1 MKLLFF
7 FFWSLVGLSVFP
19 LAAQQNKLIRELEAR
34 RRTLQEQIE
43 GTEQLLQSTRKDIGS
58 QLDNLALLTG
68 QMEERRRYIARIGDD
83 LQALD
88 REVLSLES
96 QLRRRQREL
105 EVCRQ
110 RYAQSVRYLQRNKTV
125 EEKLLFILSAET
137 LSQSLRRLRYVR
149 EYATFQRLQGEEIR
163 KKQAEI
169 VRKQQEVRQV
179 RDDKAR
185 LLAEREQEVARLQE
199 QEQEQRNAVAALQ
212 KRQRNLQTELRK
224 RRQEAEQLN
233 SRIDRLIAEALEE
246 ARRKASKSKGG
257 KTKMDTYTMSKADKA
272 LSSDFASNRGRLP
285 MPVSG
290 PYILVGHYGAYTVP
304 GLRNVRLD
312 NKGIDIQAKPGAVAR
327 AVFNG
332 KVAAVFQLN
341 GLFHILVRHGSYIS
355 VYCNLSS
362 TSVKQGDDVRTKQTL
377 GTIFSEDG
385 KAVLHFQLR
394 REKEKLNPESWLN
407 R

>member
-1 MKLLFF
+1 MKRLFSLWCLIWLALL
-7 FFWSLVGLSVFP
+7 P

-83 LQALD
+83 LKALD

-179 RDDKAR
+179 RGDKAR
-185 LLAEREQEVARLQE
+185 LLAEREQEVARLQK
-199 QEQEQRNAVAALQ
+199 QEQEQRSAVAALQ
-212 KRQRNLQTELRK
+212 KRQRNLQAELRK
-224 RRQEAEQLN
+224 RRKEAEQLN

-246 ARRKASKSKGG
+246 ARRKNSKSGSG
-257 KTKMDTYTMSKADKA
+257 AAPMEGYTLSKADKA

-290 PYILVGHYGAYTVP
+290 PYILVGHYGAYNVP

-327 AVFNG
+327 AIFNG

-341 GLFHILVRHGSYIS
+341 GLFHVLVRHGSYIS

-394 REKEKLNPESWLN
+394 REKEKLNPEPWLN

>member
-1 MKLLFF
+1 MKRFF
-7 FFWSLVGLSVFP
+7 FFWSLVCLSVLP
-19 LAAQQNKLIRELEAR
+19 VVAQQNKLIRELEAR
-34 RRTLQEQIE
+34 RRTLQEQIK
-43 GTEQLLQSTRKDIGS
+43 GTEQMLQSTRKDIGS

-68 QMEERRRYIARIGDD
+68 QMEERRRYIARMSDD
-83 LQALD
+83 LKALD

-105 EVCRQ
+105 DVCKQ

-199 QEQEQRNAVAALQ
+199 QEKEQRNAVASLQ
-212 KRQRNLQTELRK
+212 KRQRNLQAELRK
-224 RRQEAEQLN
+224 RRQEAEKLN

-246 ARRKASKSKGG
+246 ARRKNSKSGSG

-290 PYILVGHYGAYTVP
+290 PYILVGHYGAYNVP

-341 GLFHILVRHGSYIS
+341 GLFHVLVRHGSYIS

-394 REKEKLNPESWLN
+394 REKEKLNPEPWLN

>member
-1 MKLLFF
+1 MKRFF
-7 FFWSLVGLSVFP
+7 FFWSLVCLSVLP
-19 LAAQQNKLIRELEAR
+19 VVAQQNKLIRELEAR

-43 GTEQLLQSTRKDIGS
+43 GTEQMLQSTRKDIGS

-68 QMEERRRYIARIGDD
+68 QMEERRRYIARMSDD
-83 LQALD
+83 LKALD

-105 EVCRQ
+105 DVCKQ
-110 RYAQSVRYLQRNKTV
+110 RYAQSVRYLQRNKSV

-199 QEQEQRNAVAALQ
+199 QEKEQRNAVASLQ
-212 KRQRNLQTELRK
+212 KRQRNLQAELRK
-224 RRQEAEQLN
+224 RRQEAEKLN

-246 ARRKASKSKGG
+246 ARRKNSKSGSG

-290 PYILVGHYGAYTVP
+290 PYILVGHYGAYNVP
-304 GLRNVRLD
+304 GLRNVQLD

-332 KVAAVFQLN
+332 KVAAIFQLN
-341 GLFHILVRHGSYIS
+341 GLFHVLVRHGSYIS

-394 REKEKLNPESWLN
+394 REKEKLNPEPWLN

>member
-1 MKLLFF
+1 MKRFF
-7 FFWSLVGLSVFP
+7 FFWSLVCLSVLP
-19 LAAQQNKLIRELEAR
+19 VVAQQNKLIRELEAR
-34 RRTLQEQIE
+34 RRTLQEQIK
-43 GTEQLLQSTRKDIGS
+43 GTEQMLQSTRKDIGS

-68 QMEERRRYIARIGDD
+68 QMEERRRYIARMSDD
-83 LQALD
+83 LKALD

-105 EVCRQ
+105 DVCKQ

-149 EYATFQRLQGEEIR
+149 EYATYQRLQGEEIR

-185 LLAEREQEVARLQE
+185 LLAEREQEAARLQE
-199 QEQEQRNAVAALQ
+199 QEKEQRNAVAALQ
-212 KRQRNLQTELRK
+212 KRQRNLQAELRK
-224 RRQEAEQLN
+224 RRQEAEKLN

-246 ARRKASKSKGG
+246 ARRKNSKSGSG

-290 PYILVGHYGAYTVP
+290 PYILVGHYGAYNVP

-341 GLFHILVRHGSYIS
+341 GLFHVLVRHGSYIS

-394 REKEKLNPESWLN
+394 REKEKLNPEPWLN

>member
-1 MKLLFF
+1 MKRFF
-7 FFWSLVGLSVFP
+7 FFWSLVCLSVLP
-19 LAAQQNKLIRELEAR
+19 VVAQQNKLIRELEAR
-34 RRTLQEQIE
+34 RRTLQEQIK
-43 GTEQLLQSTRKDIGS
+43 GTEQMLQSTRKDIGS

-68 QMEERRRYIARIGDD
+68 QMEERRRYIARMSDD
-83 LQALD
+83 LKALD

-105 EVCRQ
+105 DVCKQ

-149 EYATFQRLQGEEIR
+149 EYATYQRLQGEEIR

-199 QEQEQRNAVAALQ
+199 QEKEQRNAVASLQ
-212 KRQRNLQTELRK
+212 KRQRNLQAELRK
-224 RRQEAEQLN
+224 RRQEAEKLN

-246 ARRKASKSKGG
+246 ARRKNSKSGSG
-257 KTKMDTYTMSKADKA
+257 KTKMDTYAMSKADKA

-290 PYILVGHYGAYTVP
+290 PYILVGHYGAYNVP

-341 GLFHILVRHGSYIS
+341 GLFHVLVRHGSYIS

-394 REKEKLNPESWLN
+394 REKEKLNPEPWLN

>member
-1 MKLLFF
+1 MKRLF
-7 FFWSLVGLSVFP
+7 FFWSLVCLSVLP
-19 LAAQQNKLIRELEAR
+19 VVAQQNKLIRELEAR
-34 RRTLQEQIE
+34 RRTLQEQIK
-43 GTEQLLQSTRKDIGS
+43 GTEQMLQSTRKDIGS

-68 QMEERRRYIARIGDD
+68 QMEERRRYIARMSDD
-83 LQALD
+83 LKALD

-105 EVCRQ
+105 DVCKQ

-199 QEQEQRNAVAALQ
+199 QEKEQRNAVAALQ
-212 KRQRNLQTELRK
+212 KRQRNLQAELRK
-224 RRQEAEQLN
+224 RRQEAEKLN

-246 ARRKASKSKGG
+246 ARRKNSKSGSG

-290 PYILVGHYGAYTVP
+290 PYILVGHYGAYNVP

-341 GLFHILVRHGSYIS
+341 GLFHVLVRHGSYIS

-394 REKEKLNPESWLN
+394 REKEKLNPEPWLN